1 MQILRIK
8 ELLKEKGISGKQL
21 AQILNVTE
29 NSISLILNNKRQPR
43 FETLIEIAKV
53 LDVDIRDLFLP
64 TKETESDTLYIKKNG
79 ELVAVGK
86 LKREK

>member
-43 FETLIEIAKV
+43 FETLLDIAKV

-64 TKETESDTLYIKKNG
+64 TKETETDTLYIKKDG

>member
-21 AQILNVTE
+21 AQELGVTE

-43 FETLIEIAKV
+43 FETLADIAKV
-53 LDVDIRDLFLP
+53 LDVDIRELFYS
-64 TKETESDTLYIKKNG
+64 TKETQSDTLYIKKDG
-79 ELVAVGK
+79 EFVAVGK
-86 LKREK
+86 LLKN

>member
-21 AQILNVTE
+21 AQELGVTE

-43 FETLIEIAKV
+43 FETLADIAKV
-53 LDVDIRDLFLP
+53 LDVDIRELFLS
-64 TKETESDTLYIKKNG
+64 TKETQTETIYVEREGKY
-79 ELVAVGK
+79 VAIGK
-86 LKREK
+86 LLKD